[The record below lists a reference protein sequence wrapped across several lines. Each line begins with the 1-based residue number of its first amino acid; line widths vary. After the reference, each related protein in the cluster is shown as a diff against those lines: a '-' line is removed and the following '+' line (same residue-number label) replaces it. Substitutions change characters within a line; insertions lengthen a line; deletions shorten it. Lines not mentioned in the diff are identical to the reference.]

1 MDKIEI
7 LLEPADNERLLNLC
21 GPLNNNIKEIEQ
33 RFDVEINH
41 RGNVFYFSG
50 DKKNIKIASQA
61 VKSLYTSAKDK
72 NISIESLRNFL
83 HEPEVLNENK
93 SSSKKSN
100 LNENF
105 LKFKNYKIK
114 ISSKSQKDFVES
126 IKSND
131 IVFSIGSAGSG
142 KTFLAIGAALSCYE
156 AGDIKKIVLVRP
168 AVEAGENLGF
178 LPGDLS
184 QKIDPYL
191 RPMYDAL
198 NTIVDTSLLNKLID
212 QNIIEV
218 APLAY
223 MRGRTLNDS
232 FIILDEAQN
241 STKEQMKM
249 FLTRLGK
256 NSKAVITGDITQIDL
271 PNAFSG
277 LVHVL
282 PLISSIEG
290 IKICE
295 FKNSD
300 VMRHPLVKKI
310 ITAYEKKNYD

>member
-1 MDKIEI
+1 MSKIQLI
-7 LLEPADNERLLNLC
+7 LEPEDNDRLQNLC

-33 RFDVEINH
+33 RFNVQINH
-41 RGNVFYFSG
+41 RGNLFDFIG
-50 DKKNIKIASQA
+50 DKKNITIASEA
-61 VKSLYTSAKDK
+61 VTELYVTSQQN
-72 NISIESLRNFL
+72 NISIDFL
-83 HEPEVLNENK
+83 HDYLQQPKVLNNNPHTNDIGSEY
-93 SSSKKSN
+93 
-100 LNENF
+100 F
-105 LKFKNYKIK
+105 KFKSYKLK
-114 ISSKSQKDFVES
+114 ISSKTQKLFFKS
-126 IKSND
+126 IMRD
-131 IVFSIGSAGSG
+131 DLVFSIGSAGSG
-142 KTFLAIGAALSCYE
+142 KTFLSIGAALHCYE
-156 AGDIKKIVLVRP
+156 IGLVKRIILVRP

-198 NTIVDTSLLNKLID
+198 NTMMDTNLLDKMID

-223 MRGRTLNDS
+223 MRGRTLDNA

-249 FLTRLGK
+249 FLTRLGRH
-256 NSKAVITGDITQIDL
+256 SKAVITGDITQIDL

-282 PLISSIEG
+282 PLIDKIPG
-290 IKICE
+290 ISVCK
-295 FKNSD
+295 FTDVD

-310 ITAYEKKNYD
+310 IKAYEIKS

>member
-1 MDKIEI
+1 MSTIQLI
-7 LLEPADNERLLNLC
+7 LEPEDNDRLQNLC

-33 RFDVEINH
+33 RFNVQINH
-41 RGNVFYFSG
+41 RGNLFDFIG
-50 DKKNIKIASQA
+50 DKKNITIATEA
-61 VKSLYTSAKDK
+61 VKELYVTSQQK
-72 NISIESLRNFL
+72 NISIDFL
-83 HEPEVLNENK
+83 HDYLQQPKVLNSNPHENDMG
-93 SSSKKSN
+93 S
-100 LNENF
+100 EYF
-105 LKFKNYKIK
+105 KFKSYKLK
-114 ISSKSQKDFVES
+114 ISSKTQKLFFKS
-126 IKSND
+126 IMRD
-131 IVFSIGSAGSG
+131 DLVFSIGSAGSG
-142 KTFLAIGAALSCYE
+142 KTFLSIGAALHCYE
-156 AGDIKKIVLVRP
+156 IGLVKRIILVRP

-198 NTIVDTSLLNKLID
+198 NTMMDTTLLDKMID

-223 MRGRTLNDS
+223 MRGRTLDNA

-249 FLTRLGK
+249 FLTRLGRH
-256 NSKAVITGDITQIDL
+256 SKAVITGDITQIDL

-282 PLISSIEG
+282 PLIDKIPG
-290 IKICE
+290 ISVCKFTDE
-295 FKNSD
+295 D

-310 ITAYEKKNYD
+310 IKAYENKS

>member
-1 MDKIEI
+1 MSTIQLI
-7 LLEPADNERLLNLC
+7 LEPEDNDRLQNLC

-33 RFDVEINH
+33 RFNVQINH
-41 RGNVFYFSG
+41 RGNLFDFIG
-50 DKKNIKIASQA
+50 DKKNITIATEA
-61 VKSLYTSAKDK
+61 VKELYVTSQQK
-72 NISIESLRNFL
+72 NISIDFL
-83 HEPEVLNENK
+83 HDYLQQPKVLNSNPHENDMG
-93 SSSKKSN
+93 S
-100 LNENF
+100 EYF
-105 LKFKNYKIK
+105 KFKSYKLK
-114 ISSKSQKDFVES
+114 ISSKTQKLFFKS
-126 IKSND
+126 IMRD
-131 IVFSIGSAGSG
+131 DLVFSIGSAGSG
-142 KTFLAIGAALSCYE
+142 KTFLSIGAALHCYE
-156 AGDIKKIVLVRP
+156 IGLVKRIILVRP

-198 NTIVDTSLLNKLID
+198 NTMMDTNLLDKMID

-223 MRGRTLNDS
+223 MRGRTLDNA

-256 NSKAVITGDITQIDL
+256 HSKAVITGDITQIDL

-282 PLISSIEG
+282 PLIDKISG
-290 IKICE
+290 ISVCKFTDE
-295 FKNSD
+295 D

-310 ITAYEKKNYD
+310 IKAYEKKVND

>member
-1 MDKIEI
+1 MNKIQLI
-7 LLEPADNERLLNLC
+7 LEPEDNSRLQNLC

-33 RFDVEINH
+33 RFNVEINQ
-41 RGNVFYFSG
+41 RGNLFNFVG
-50 DKKNIKIASQA
+50 EK
-61 VKSLYTSAKDK
+61 K
-72 NISIESLRNFL
+72 NISIASEAIKELYITSEKNNISIDFLRDYL
-83 HEPEVLNENK
+83 QQPKVLNNNPHK
-93 SSSKKSN
+93 
-100 LNENF
+100 NEAGNEYF
-105 LKFKNYKIK
+105 KFKSYKVK
-114 ISSKSQKDFVES
+114 ISSKTQKSFFNS
-126 IKSND
+126 IMKD
-131 IVFSIGSAGSG
+131 DLVFSIGSAGSG
-142 KTFLAIGAALSCYE
+142 KTFLSIGAALHCYE
-156 AGDIKKIVLVRP
+156 IGLVKKIILVRP

-198 NTIVDTSLLNKLID
+198 NTMMDTSLLDKMID

-223 MRGRTLNDS
+223 MRGRTLDNA

-256 NSKAVITGDITQIDL
+256 HSKAVITGDITQIDL

-277 LVHVL
+277 LLHVL
-282 PLISSIEG
+282 PLIDKIPG
-290 IKICE
+290 ISVCK
-295 FKNSD
+295 FTDAD

-310 ITAYEKKNYD
+310 IKAYESKSDD

>member
-1 MDKIEI
+1 MSTIQLI
-7 LLEPADNERLLNLC
+7 LEPEDNNRLQNLS

-33 RFDVEINH
+33 RFNVQINH
-41 RGNVFYFSG
+41 RGNLFDFIG
-50 DKKNIKIASQA
+50 DKKNITIASEV
-61 VKSLYTSAKDK
+61 VKELYVTSQQK
-72 NISIESLRNFL
+72 NISIDFL
-83 HEPEVLNENK
+83 HDYLQQPKVLNNNPHTNDIGSEY
-93 SSSKKSN
+93 
-100 LNENF
+100 F
-105 LKFKNYKIK
+105 KFKSYKLK
-114 ISSKSQKDFVES
+114 ISSKTQKLFFKS
-126 IKSND
+126 IMRD
-131 IVFSIGSAGSG
+131 DLVFSIGSAGSG
-142 KTFLAIGAALSCYE
+142 KTFLSIGAALHCYE
-156 AGDIKKIVLVRP
+156 IGLVKRIILVRP

-198 NTIVDTSLLNKLID
+198 NTMMDTNLLDKMID

-223 MRGRTLNDS
+223 MRGRTLDNA

-249 FLTRLGK
+249 FLTRLGRH
-256 NSKAVITGDITQIDL
+256 SKAVITGDITQIDL

-282 PLISSIEG
+282 PLIDKIPG
-290 IKICE
+290 ISVCK
-295 FKNSD
+295 FTDVD

-310 ITAYEKKNYD
+310 IKAYEIKS

>member
-1 MDKIEI
+1 MRDD
-7 LLEPADNERLLNLC
+7 L
-21 GPLNNNIKEIEQ
+21 
-33 RFDVEINH
+33 
-41 RGNVFYFSG
+41 
-50 DKKNIKIASQA
+50 
-61 VKSLYTSAKDK
+61 
-72 NISIESLRNFL
+72 
-83 HEPEVLNENK
+83 
-93 SSSKKSN
+93 
-100 LNENF
+100 
-105 LKFKNYKIK
+105 
-114 ISSKSQKDFVES
+114 
-126 IKSND
+126 
-131 IVFSIGSAGSG
+131 VFSIGSAGSG
-142 KTFLAIGAALSCYE
+142 KTFLSIGAALHCYE
-156 AGDIKKIVLVRP
+156 IGLVKRIILVRP

-198 NTIVDTSLLNKLID
+198 NTMMDTNLLDKMID

-223 MRGRTLNDS
+223 MRGRTLDNA

-256 NSKAVITGDITQIDL
+256 HSKAVITGDITQIDL

-282 PLISSIEG
+282 PLIDKISG
-290 IKICE
+290 ISVCKFTDE
-295 FKNSD
+295 D

-310 ITAYEKKNYD
+310 IKAYEKKVND

>member
-1 MDKIEI
+1 MSTIQ
-7 LLEPADNERLLNLC
+7 LTLEPEDNDRLQNLC

-33 RFDVEINH
+33 RFNIQINH
-41 RGNVFYFSG
+41 RGNLFDFIG
-50 DKKNIKIASQA
+50 DKKNITIASEA
-61 VKSLYTSAKDK
+61 VKELYFTSQQ
-72 NISIESLRNFL
+72 NIISIDFL
-83 HEPEVLNENK
+83 HDYLQQPKVLNNNPHTNDMGSEY
-93 SSSKKSN
+93 
-100 LNENF
+100 F
-105 LKFKNYKIK
+105 KFKSYKLK
-114 ISSKSQKDFVES
+114 ISSKTQKLFFKS
-126 IKSND
+126 IMRD
-131 IVFSIGSAGSG
+131 DLVFSIGSAGSG
-142 KTFLAIGAALSCYE
+142 KTFLSIGAALHCYE
-156 AGDIKKIVLVRP
+156 IGLVKRIILVRP

-198 NTIVDTSLLNKLID
+198 NTMMDTNLLDKMID

-223 MRGRTLNDS
+223 MRGRTLDNA

-249 FLTRLGK
+249 FLTRLGRH
-256 NSKAVITGDITQIDL
+256 SKAVITGDITQIDL

-282 PLISSIEG
+282 PLIDKIPG
-290 IKICE
+290 ISVCK
-295 FKNSD
+295 FTDVD

-310 ITAYEKKNYD
+310 IKAYEIRS

>member
-1 MDKIEI
+1 MSKIQLI
-7 LLEPADNERLLNLC
+7 LEPEDNNRLQNLC
-21 GPLNNNIKEIEQ
+21 GPLNNNINEIEQ
-33 RFDVEINH
+33 RFNIQINH
-41 RGNVFYFSG
+41 RGNIFDFIG
-50 DKKNIKIASQA
+50 DKKNITIASEA
-61 VKSLYTSAKDK
+61 VKELYVTSQKN
-72 NISIESLRNFL
+72 NISIDFL
-83 HEPEVLNENK
+83 HDYLQQPKVLNKNPHTNDMGSEY
-93 SSSKKSN
+93 
-100 LNENF
+100 F
-105 LKFKNYKIK
+105 KFKSYKLK
-114 ISSKSQKDFVES
+114 ISSKTQKLFFKS
-126 IKSND
+126 IMRD
-131 IVFSIGSAGSG
+131 DLVFSIGSAGSG
-142 KTFLAIGAALSCYE
+142 KTFLSIGAALHCYE
-156 AGDIKKIVLVRP
+156 IGLVKRIILVRP

-198 NTIVDTSLLNKLID
+198 NTMMDTSLLDKMID

-223 MRGRTLNDS
+223 MRGRTLDNA

-256 NSKAVITGDITQIDL
+256 HSKAVITGDITQIDL

-277 LVHVL
+277 LLHVL
-282 PLISSIEG
+282 PLIDKIPG
-290 IKICE
+290 ISVCK
-295 FKNSD
+295 FTDAD

-310 ITAYEKKNYD
+310 IKAYESKSDD